1 MIRSKGKLSK
11 RTRKLK
17 AKEKLTVNQMLQKF
31 EIGDVVAIDIRR
43 NAKNIPH
50 PRFNGR
56 VGKIIEKRGR
66 AYVVEINDYNV
77 KKKIIALPADLKKV
91 GK

>member
-17 AKEKLTVNQMLQKF
+17 AKGKLTINQMLQKF
-31 EIGDVVAIDIRR
+31 EIGDVVAIDIKR

-50 PRFNGR
+50 PRFNNK
-56 VGKIIEKRGR
+56 VGKIIEKRGK
-66 AYVVEINDYNV
+66 AYVVEISDYNI
-77 KKKIIALPADLKKV
+77 KKKIIALPEDLRKV
-91 GK
+91 GR

>member
-17 AKEKLTVNQMLQKF
+17 AKGKLTINQMLQKF
-31 EIGDVVAIDIRR
+31 EIGDVVAIDIKR

-50 PRFNGR
+50 PRFNNK
-56 VGKIIEKRGR
+56 VGKIVEKRGK
-66 AYVVEINDYNV
+66 AYVVEINDYNI
-77 KKKIIALPADLKKV
+77 KKRIIALPEDLRKV
-91 GK
+91 GR

>member
-17 AKEKLTVNQMLQKF
+17 AKGKLTINQMLQKF
-31 EIGDVVAIDIRR
+31 EIGDVVAIDIKR

-50 PRFNGR
+50 PRFNNK
-56 VGKIIEKRGR
+56 VGKIIEKRGK
-66 AYVVEINDYNV
+66 AYVVEINDYNI
-77 KKKIIALPADLKKV
+77 KKRIIALPEDLRKV
-91 GK
+91 GR